1 MAAMASNMNSS
12 ENDILSSKSE
22 IPPNGTT
29 NSNDTHTNIE
39 ITEEIQEKAE
49 ALKSEANEYFK
60 QEKFQQAVEFYT
72 KALELNPKKAVYYA
86 NRSIANLRLENFGY
100 ALNDASKAIECDR
113 NYLKAYYRR
122 AAAHMALGKYK
133 IALKDYERVYKV
145 KPNDA
150 DAKKKYTECKKIVQ
164 QNAFEKAIRVEENI
178 TSVADSLDLESMT
191 IEGKYDGPRLQDDK
205 IVTKEFME
213 KLLEHYKDRKLLHR
227 RYAFQILVDIRQYF
241 MSQPT
246 LVDIDVPD
254 GNKFTIC
261 GDIHGQYYDLMNI
274 FELNGTP
281 SKENPYL
288 FNGDFVDRGSFSVE
302 CIFVLF
308 GFKLLYPDHFF
319 MSRGNHESEN
329 MNKMY
334 GFEGEV
340 KAKYSANMVDL
351 FTEVYNWLPLCHCI
365 NERIIVMH
373 GGLFSKDDVTLDDIR
388 KTERNRQPPDEGI
401 MCELLWS
408 DPQPMFGRAPSK
420 RGVGCQFGPDVT
432 RKFIS
437 TNKLDYVVRSHEVKD
452 NGYEITHDGKC
463 ITVFSAP
470 NYCDS
475 MGNKGAFINLI
486 GSHNAEMQPKYVTY
500 EAVPHPNVKPM
511 AYANSLLSLFC

>member
-1 MAAMASNMNSS
+1 MAATATS
-12 ENDILSSKSE
+12 ESIPSVTSKIPPDGPPSE
-22 IPPNGTT
+22 INCT
-29 NSNDTHTNIE
+29 E
-39 ITEEIQEKAE
+39 ITEDQEKQAE
-49 ALKSEANEYFK
+49 ALKTEANEYFK
-60 QEKFQQAVEFYT
+60 QEKFQQAVDLYT
-72 KALELNPKKAVYYA
+72 KAIEINPKKAVYHA

-100 ALNDASKAIECDR
+100 ALSDASKSIECDK

-145 KPNDA
+145 KPNDS
-150 DAKKKYTECKKIVQ
+150 DAKKKFTECKKIVQ
-164 QNAFEKAIRVEENI
+164 QQAFEKAIRVEE
-178 TSVADSLDLESMT
+178 TTKSVADSLDIESMT
-191 IEGKYDGPRLQDDK
+191 IEDKYDGPRLHDDK
-205 IVTKEFME
+205 KVTLEFME
-213 KLLEHYKDRKLLHR
+213 KLLQHYKDRQLLHR
-227 RYAFQILVDIRQYF
+227 RYAFQMLLDIRQYF

-246 LVDIDVPD
+246 LVDIDVPE
-254 GNKFTIC
+254 GKKFTIC

-274 FELNGTP
+274 FELNGMP
-281 SKENPYL
+281 SEDNPYL

-308 GFKLLYPDHFF
+308 GFKLLYPNHFF

-340 KAKYSANMVDL
+340 KSKYSANMVDL
-351 FTEVYNWLPLCHCI
+351 FTEVYNWLPLSHCI
-365 NERIIVMH
+365 NNKIIVMH
-373 GGLFSKDDVTLDDIR
+373 GGLFSKDGITLDDIR

-432 RKFIS
+432 RKFLAD
-437 TNKLDYVVRSHEVKD
+437 NKLDYVVRSHEVKD
-452 NGYEITHDGKC
+452 NGYEVCHDGKL

-475 MGNKGAFINLI
+475 MGNKGAFINLT
-486 GSHNAEMQPKYVTY
+486 GSKDGEMPPKYVTY

-511 AYANSLLSLFC
+511 AYANSLLSMFC